1 MAERLIGDKRVG
13 DVHKLLVEDAAAIG
27 PDQLLD
33 ELLAKIVEDPRT
45 RHVYVLDRDG
55 VLVGSVRLNTVLKH
69 LFPLITS
76 ASPGHERLLDVLT
89 SFEAS
94 TVRDIMNVDPAF
106 VHEGTTVAETVKLMI
121 GEQVNELPV
130 VDNQHRVM
138 GEVNFLEVIN
148 AYLKERKGE

>member
-45 RHVYVLDRDG
+45 RHVYVVDRDG

-69 LFPLITS
+69 LFPLIRVS
-76 ASPGHERLLDVLT
+76 RPGL
-89 SFEAS
+89 S
-94 TVRDIMNVDPAF
+94 
-106 VHEGTTVAETVKLMI
+106 GT
-121 GEQVNELPV
+121 
-130 VDNQHRVM
+130 
-138 GEVNFLEVIN
+138 
-148 AYLKERKGE
+148 